1 MQENYKLILKNIT
14 TFIFDI
20 DGVLTSGQ
28 LLVTTDGQL
37 LRSMNVRDG
46 FAFKHAIQAG
56 YRICVISGGKNE
68 GVRKRL
74 TNLGV
79 KDIYL
84 DVDKKVEQLD
94 RILEQYK
101 IDPKNVAYMGDDIPD
116 TFPMQKIGLPS
127 CPQDAEPEVKNI
139 AAYIS
144 HRNGGAGC
152 ARDLIEQV
160 MKIQNQWN
168 Q

>member
-1 MQENYKLILKNIT
+1 MKANYKLILKNIT

-20 DGVLTSGQ
+20 DGVLTNAQ
-28 LLVTTDGQL
+28 LLVTSDGQL

-46 FAFKHAIQAG
+46 FAFKQAINSG
-56 YRICVISGGKNE
+56 YRICIISGGKNE

-79 KDIYL
+79 EDIFL
-84 DVDKKVEQLD
+84 GVEDKVEELQS
-94 RILEQYK
+94 ILEKYE
-101 IDPKNVAYMGDDIPD
+101 IDPENVAYMGDDIPD
-116 TFPMQKIGLPS
+116 TFPMAKVGLPT

-139 AAYIS
+139 STYIS
-144 HRNGGAGC
+144 HRNGGQGC

-160 MKIQNQWN
+160 MKIQNKWN